1 MKTIN
6 RILVIIMFIFTS
18 LAFVNCSEDNIIEE
32 NNHLSY
38 EERIQK
44 LKILNS
50 NVDLFLNQL
59 NEKEKYKIQAKTQD
73 DFLKPIAENTKTIF
87 KDIGFDEEDLKEITG
102 GEINDDVYAIFGIM
116 LSAKHENSTDI
127 NKKGLYS
134 RKGGD
139 ALECAKSAFGITAAT
154 TLIDSL
160 YALYAGEVAAGWAVD
175 AAAAS
180 ALRSA
185 ALKAAGQ
192 VLVRAG
198 MGAGVAWMIGSFIW
212 CMS

>member
-1 MKTIN
+1 MKNIN
-6 RILVIIMFIFTS
+6 KTLIAIMLFFTS
-18 LAFVNCSEDNIIEE
+18 LAFINCSEENTIEE
-32 NNHLSY
+32 NTFLSY
-38 EERIQK
+38 EERINK
-44 LKILNS
+44 LNILNS
-50 NVDLFLNQL
+50 KVDLFKSQL
-59 NEKEKYKIQAKTQD
+59 NEKEKNKTQAKTQS
-73 DFLKPIAENTKTIF
+73 DFLKPIAEDTKTIF

-102 GEINDDVYAIFGIM
+102 GEINDDVYAIFGIL
-116 LSAKHENSTDI
+116 LSLKHENSSRL
-127 NKKGLYS
+127 NKNDLYQ
-134 RKGGD
+134 KIGD
-139 ALECAKSAFGITAAT
+139 DVWDCAKRAFGITAAT

-160 YALYAGEVAAGWAVD
+160 YALYTGEIAAGWAVD

-198 MGAGVAWMIGSFIW
+198 MGAGAAWMIGSFIW